1 MGNFQQWFNKT
12 YNIIKD
18 TNMLD
23 EKENEKKD
31 NPFERNEAY
40 IEHRKEFPYYPDKP
54 KEDEGTRR
62 GRETAEYLKSLG
74 YMGGKKDKENKV
86 VLFLKWQIH

>member
-40 IEHRKEFPYYPDKP
+40 IEHRKEFPYYPDKH
-54 KEDEGTRR
+54 KE
-62 GRETAEYLKSLG
+62 
-74 YMGGKKDKENKV
+74 KEK
-86 VLFLKWQIH
+86 

>member
-12 YNIIKD
+12 YNTIKE

-23 EKENEKKD
+23 EKENEKKDKED

-40 IEHRKEFPYYPDKP
+40 IEHRKEFPYYPDKN
-54 KEDEGTRR
+54 KE
-62 GRETAEYLKSLG
+62 KCPH
-74 YMGGKKDKENKV
+74 N
-86 VLFLKWQIH
+86 

>member
-1 MGNFQQWFNKT
+1 M
-12 YNIIKD
+12 IIKCPKCGTVIPKD
-18 TNMLD
+18 
-23 EKENEKKD
+23 KEDKEE
-31 NPFERNEAY
+31 NPFARNEAY

-74 YMGGKKDKENKV
+74 YMGGKKDKERKK
-86 VLFLKWQIH
+86 FEEEGTITAPMMEME

>member
-1 MGNFQQWFNKT
+1 MIVKCPNCGAV
-12 YNIIKD
+12 IPKD
-18 TNMLD
+18 
-23 EKENEKKD
+23 KED
-31 NPFERNEAY
+31 DSFARNESY

-74 YMGGKKDKENKV
+74 YMGGKKDKENAD
-86 VLFLKWQIH
+86 I